1 MRYLVLEGSAVAA
14 SCALLE
20 NQKVLGEFFVN
31 IPQTHSQTLLPMVQ
45 AVFRIRSADPVIK
58 AQPFFFVCFSY
69 SSLSNTSG
77 K

>member
-31 IPQTHSQTLLPMVQ
+31 IPQTHSQTLLPMVEGLLSTCGVSPGQ
-45 AVFRIRSADPVIK
+45 LRSEEH
-58 AQPFFFVCFSY
+58 
-69 SSLSNTSG
+69 TSELQSQR
-77 K
+77 